1 MKVYEG
7 QNVKGSLLYKGLNPL
22 KNAFRKVCEMTCMDL
37 QSFGSFLGRFWKRPA
52 VTCMTLEKA
61 YLCRSMQVYSEK
73 CLIGGKN
80 EKKSPYRRFTD
91 TRCIDLHKVSGTVG
105 SVRER
110 DVEHTLVTE
119 VRKRGGLAPKLVSP
133 GTAGMPD
140 RIVLMSEGRM
150 AFVELKAPG
159 KKPRRIQEKRISDL
173 RALGY
178 RVFVVDTAERVKEVI
193 DAVQSASVSEEG

>member
-1 MKVYEG
+1 MKVYG
-7 QNVKGSLLYKGLNPL
+7 SQNIKGSLLYKGLNPL
-22 KNAFRKVCEMTCMDL
+22 GCFLWKVYVTTAIDL
-37 QSFGSFLGRFWKRPA
+37 QCVFSFLRGFRNRPA
-52 VTCMTLEKA
+52 LTSIMPGNP
-61 YLCRSMQVYSEK
+61 YLWRSMVVYSEK

-80 EKKSPYRRFTD
+80 EKKSPYRRFMEM
-91 TRCIDLHKVSGTVG
+91 TRIDLHKGKSGCG

-178 RVFVVDTAERVKEVI
+178 RVFVVDTFERVKEVI